1 MEEIRHRQS
10 NRAKVRLIVAIA
22 PIVIVLMLVFFTV
35 NREELLALSQERL
48 ALATDNCATALD
60 VWTGTIVS
68 ELEIYRRSLQTI
80 GFQDGR
86 ALELIAQSSGRN
98 DAYPFG
104 IYWGDAGG
112 AFLDGSGWVP
122 PADYRPSEQT
132 WFQEGTRHESVMFGD
147 PYHDAMTHEICISV
161 TAMMKC
167 TRPVSV
173 LSADVYLANAS
184 KLVSEVAQG
193 NVSDAFLVSSRSR
206 MVIAH
211 ASDPELVGRYLNE
224 SSILLDQNIN
234 ELMNQREAGRF
245 EVQGLDGLYY
255 VDISPVANTDWYLIC
270 SVSRNDMLKGL
281 YRMQGIML
289 TLAFL
294 AAGAIVVVTAQVTKG
309 IKEIRTS
316 ANTDPLTR
324 LLNRDGF
331 YEKVSDAM
339 REHPGQG
346 LLLICDL
353 DNFKR
358 INDQYGH
365 PRGDLV
371 LQTFADLLT
380 EFFNRQGD
388 VVSRM
393 GGDEFAVFV
402 GRELS
407 RQDAEVMLGHLI
419 AQTRKTFAE
428 YESQAL
434 CVSAGVAFTSEDG
447 GYDALYAVADQ
458 ALYEAKRGGKSGFRV
473 AAETGE

>member
-10 NRAKVRLIVAIA
+10 VRARARLIVAIV
-22 PIVIVLMLVFFTV
+22 PIVIVLMLVFFAV
-35 NREELLALSQERL
+35 NREELLALSRERL

-80 GFQDGR
+80 GFADGR
-86 ALELIAQSSGRN
+86 ALELMAQSCGRN
-98 DAYPFG
+98 EAYPYG
-104 IYWGDAGG
+104 LYWGDAGG
-112 AFLDGSGWVP
+112 AYLDGSGWVP
-122 PADYRPSEQT
+122 AEDYWPSDQT

-147 PYHDAMTHEICISV
+147 PYQDAMTHEICISV

-173 LSADVYLANAS
+173 LSADVYLSSAS
-184 KLVSEVAQG
+184 DLVGEVAQG

-211 ASDPELVGRYLNE
+211 ATDPELIGRYLDE
-224 SSILLDQNIN
+224 SPALLDQNIN
-234 ELMNQREAGRF
+234 ELMNRRETGRF

-255 VDISPVANTDWYLIC
+255 VDISPVANTDWYLVC
-270 SVSRNDMLKGL
+270 SISRNDMLKGL

-289 TLAFL
+289 ALAFL
-294 AAGAIVVVTAQVTKG
+294 AAGAIVVVTVQVTRG

-331 YEKVSDAM
+331 YEKVSEAM
-339 REHPGQG
+339 YEHAGHG
-346 LLLICDL
+346 LLVICDL

-358 INDQYGH
+358 INDQFGH

-407 RQDAEVMLGHLI
+407 RHDAEVMLTRLI
-419 AQTRKTFAE
+419 AHTRKTFAE
-428 YESQAL
+428 YEAQAL
-434 CVSAGVAFTSEDG
+434 CASAGAAFAAEEG
-447 GYDALYAVADQ
+447 GYEALYARADQ
-458 ALYEAKRGGKSGFRV
+458 ALYDAKRDGKGDFRI
-473 AAETGE
+473 AEA